1 MSTFNSISNKAA
13 APIAAG
19 TISQAVMD
27 AAIDWMVLFRSGEAG
42 EAEQQ
47 RFAGWLAA
55 DGQHANAW
63 SRVSGALDASF
74 SSIRAVNKRV
84 PGHGELA
91 GQAMLQAT
99 GKPGNLSRRKLLA
112 GFMTLGAV
120 GAAATYTARN
130 GAMQAMVADIS
141 TGTGE
146 RRTFDLPDGSTVML
160 NACSS
165 ADIYFDGRLRMVRL
179 YRGELIANVHA
190 DSQRPFLVQTD
201 CGTVR
206 ALGTRFLVR
215 QEAERSFAMVLEHT
229 VEVTARSR
237 QTRVLHEGEAAWFD
251 SETVEAPQTGL
262 SGKAAWMD
270 GMLSVNDEPLGEV
283 IAAIRPYRAG
293 FIRISPAAAR
303 LRVLGAFPLDDTDQ
317 LLESLAQTLPIRVSQ
332 YSRWLVMVDIA

>member
-1 MSTFNSISNKAA
+1 MSAFNSISDTGATS
-13 APIAAG
+13 G
-19 TISQAVMD
+19 TISQAAMD

-42 EAEQQ
+42 DAEQQ

-63 SRVSGALDASF
+63 RKVSGALDASF
-74 SSIRAVNKRV
+74 SSIRAVNQRV

-91 GQAMLQAT
+91 GQAILQA
-99 GKPGNLSRRKLLA
+99 GDQQHKASRRKLLSGILA
-112 GFMTLGAV
+112 IGAV
-120 GAAATYTARN
+120 GAVATYTARN
-130 GAMQAMVADIS
+130 GAMQAMVADLS

-146 RRTFDLPDGSTVML
+146 RRRFDLPDGSTVML

-165 ADIYFDGRLRMVRL
+165 ADVHFDGRLRMIRL
-179 YRGELIANVHA
+179 HRGELIANVHA
-190 DSQRPFLVQTD
+190 DSQRPFIVQTD

-237 QTRVLHEGEAAWFD
+237 QTRVLREGEAAWFD
-251 SETVEAPQTGL
+251 SETVEAQQTGL
-262 SGKAAWMD
+262 AGKAAWMD

-283 IAAIRPYRAG
+283 IAAIRPYRSG
-293 FIRISPAAAR
+293 FIRISPAAAK

-317 LLESLAQTLPIRVSQ
+317 LLESLAQTLPIRVSL
-332 YSRWLVMVDIA
+332 YSRWLVMVDTA

>member
-1 MSTFNSISNKAA
+1 MAAFNYLSNTGA
-13 APIAAG
+13 APG
-19 TISQAVMD
+19 TISQAAMD
-27 AAIDWMVLFRSGEAG
+27 AAIDWMVMFRSGEAS

-55 DGQHANAW
+55 DGQHASAW
-63 SRVSGALDASF
+63 SKVSGALDASF

-91 GQAMLQAT
+91 GQAILQA
-99 GKPGNLSRRKLLA
+99 GDKQHQASRRKLLS
-112 GFMTLGAV
+112 GILTIGAV
-120 GAAATYTARN
+120 GAMATYTASN
-130 GAMQAMVADIS
+130 GSMQAMVADMS

-165 ADIYFDGRLRMVRL
+165 ADVHFDGRVRIIRL
-179 YRGELIANVHA
+179 HRGELIANVHA
-190 DSQRPFLVQTD
+190 DNQRPFVVQTD

-206 ALGTRFLVR
+206 ALGTRFMVR
-215 QEAERSFAMVLEHT
+215 QEDERSFAMVLEHT

-237 QTRVLHEGEAAWFD
+237 QTRVLREGEAVWFD
-251 SETVEAPQTGL
+251 SETVDAAQAGL
-262 SGKAAWMD
+262 TGKAAWMD
-270 GMLSVNDEPLGEV
+270 GMLSVHDEPLGEV
-283 IAAIRPYRAG
+283 IAAIRPYRTG
-293 FIRISPAAAR
+293 FIRISPAAAS